1 MWSKALAK
9 LNKINVLL
17 DFAGFLVLIT
27 RKCSVEALEIKVFLN
42 MKDSKSGY
50 YKPGSPRWTLGW
62 TLEG

>member
-42 MKDSKSGY
+42 MKDLKSGY
-50 YKPGSPRWTLGW
+50 YKPGSPR
-62 TLEG
+62 